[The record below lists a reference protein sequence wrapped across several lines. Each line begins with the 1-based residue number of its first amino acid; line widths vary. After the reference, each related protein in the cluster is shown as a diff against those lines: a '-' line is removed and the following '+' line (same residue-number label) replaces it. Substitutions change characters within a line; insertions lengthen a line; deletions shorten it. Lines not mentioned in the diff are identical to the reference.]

1 MFTGSLPDIKM
12 KVQFT
17 DISTAGSRYIIT
29 DDKWLALTDFQKN
42 APVHAELTLT
52 RKSDT
57 RVEVYGNLDVGLLLA
72 CDRCLTDYS
81 FAVQVSFHYIL
92 DRESEESG
100 HIKELECTKANL
112 DIIQVEEPVVDI
124 PDLLRQQLY
133 LVVPEK
139 KICSPA
145 CKGLCIQCGTNLNDG
160 ACSCGQD
167 ISNSPFAVLA
177 SLKKG

>member
-1 MFTGSLPDIKM
+1 M

-29 DDKWLALTDFQKN
+29 DDKWLALTDFQEN

-72 CDRCLTDYS
+72 CDRCLADYS

-100 HIKELECTKANL
+100 HIKELECTKAHL

-133 LVVPEK
+133 LVLPEK

-145 CKGLCIQCGTNLNDG
+145 CKGLCTQCGTNLNDG
-160 ACSCGQD
+160 ACSCGQEMN
-167 ISNSPFAVLA
+167 NSPFAVLA